1 MTQRGHTVVAT
12 ILVLTGMLLMR
23 LGSVEIQPWDEGLYA
38 VRGESIVRFDAWMDQ
53 TPHAIG
59 GLYSSTPPPL
69 VPWAVALSIRT
80 IGPTTVAVRLF
91 SVLCAALAMSMLY
104 LIARRIVTFEH
115 AIVGV
120 IALAGSLAWSTYA
133 RQAMTEVPLMAFT
146 LTAMWAAIRL
156 GEGWRQGALV
166 FGVAFGAAL
175 LTKMVVSFVPL
186 LFLVPFIVEHR
197 RNATRLA
204 LAGGAVALGVVIALP
219 WYWHMASTYGND
231 FLLALTVP
239 HVGTAVEG
247 NAGRIGPLYY
257 VNQLMVSQALA
268 VVAFL
273 YVTVAAIR
281 RTSLPERRHVAA
293 ILALAW
299 FVLGMLAFSISAT
312 KNPHY
317 VVMLVP
323 PMVLTAVYGMERM
336 LLSARRRMLVGAY
349 GLVAAATVWS
359 LAPAVRAS
367 MRTAIVDPVGQAVL
381 GLMLL
386 CMVLPWVLP
395 RRVID
400 TVAVTGFRVVLY
412 GVVAV
417 MMVRAGYVMLR
428 GQESD
433 IRGGRDVAEVL
444 LDGSARSFDY
454 IFHRHNAGDAFNP
467 QLDWYLAGWMT
478 GWMPTKSYTPVAL
491 PVEGDASL
499 DDVMRT
505 AAMLRASYVVY
516 YHPGDTRF
524 VSAVTE
530 ALDASYSVV
539 LLDRDAH
546 YTLYRR
552 RASRHAP

>member
-12 ILVLTGMLLMR
+12 ILVLAGMLLMR

-38 VRGESIVRFDAWMDQ
+38 VRGESIVRYDAWMDQ

-69 VPWAVALSIRT
+69 VPWAVALSIKAL
-80 IGPTTVAVRLF
+80 GPTAVAVRLF
-91 SVLCAALAMSMLY
+91 SVLCAVLAMSMLY

-115 AIVGV
+115 AIVSLL
-120 IALAGSLAWSTYA
+120 ALAGSLAWVTYA

-156 GEGWRQGALV
+156 GEGWRQGALIY
-166 FGVAFGAAL
+166 GLAFGAAL

-186 LFLVPFIVEHR
+186 LFLVPLVIEHR
-197 RNATRLA
+197 RDAKRLA
-204 LAGGAVALGVVIALP
+204 LVGGAVALGIALALP

-257 VNQLMVSQALA
+257 VNQLLVGQPLVIGAFVYVLFA
-268 VVAFL
+268 VVH
-273 YVTVAAIR
+273 
-281 RTSLPERRHVAA
+281 RTLLPTRKQVGAL
-293 ILALAW
+293 LALMW
-299 FVLGMLAFSISAT
+299 FVIGMLVFSVSAT

-323 PMVLTAVYGMERM
+323 PAVLTAVYGMEQ
-336 LLSARRRMLVGAY
+336 LLLRARRRTMVAAY
-349 GLVAAATVWS
+349 GLVLAMVIWA

-367 MRTAIVDPVGQAVL
+367 MRTAITDPIGQAVL
-381 GLMLL
+381 GAMLL

-395 RRVID
+395 RRAID
-400 TVAVTGFRVVLY
+400 TVAVTGFRAVLY
-412 GVVAV
+412 GVVAI
-417 MMVRAGYVMLR
+417 MMVRSGYVMLR

-433 IRGGRDVAEVL
+433 IRGGREVAEIL

-454 IFHRHNAGDAFNP
+454 VYHRHNAGDAFNP

-478 GWMPTKSYTPVAL
+478 GWMPTKSYTPVTL
-491 PVEGDASL
+491 PVEADASL